1 MFLHFFQLLVC
12 QMFSQ
17 MFPELEQTPETVTAG
32 VTNKL
37 DVPDV
42 QVPVT
47 EGRLLRDH
55 VGHGSVTLGLEVS
68 PDSHVAYV
76 GGVNAPPAPPAL
88 DTVLALSSE
97 IQTHTVSVRIH
108 PLKPVVLN
116 MVYSSFLYL
125 LLSRNEIFFF

>member
-1 MFLHFFQLLVC
+1 
-12 QMFSQ
+12 MFSQ

-42 QVPVT
+42 QVSVT

-55 VGHGSVTLGLEVS
+55 VGHGSVTLGLEVA
-68 PDSHVAYV
+68 PDSHVADV

-88 DTVLALSSE
+88 NTVLALSS
-97 IQTHTVSVRIH
+97 
-108 PLKPVVLN
+108 
-116 MVYSSFLYL
+116 
-125 LLSRNEIFFF
+125 